1 MGKGI
6 DNLKLKKRSEKL
18 GTQHA
23 RRLKQV
29 LRKIQEPMQRAGR
42 LRLQKRVPMRYR

>member
-18 GTQHA
+18 AFLEVKDGETS
-23 RRLKQV
+23 K
-29 LRKIQEPMQRAGR
+29 
-42 LRLQKRVPMRYR
+42 